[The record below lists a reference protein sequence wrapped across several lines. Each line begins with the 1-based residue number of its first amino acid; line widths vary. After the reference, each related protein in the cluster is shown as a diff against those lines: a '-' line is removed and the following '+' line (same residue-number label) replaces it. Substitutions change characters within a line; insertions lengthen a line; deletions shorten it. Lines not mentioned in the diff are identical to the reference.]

1 MKINQLI
8 RLLEE
13 ARERAGADIDVVVG
27 ETNGMLIGKID
38 VNVDSK
44 GKYDNEHWDEKIA
57 IVQGY
62 IIFR

>member
-1 MKINQLI
+1 VKINRLI

-13 ARERAGADIDVVVG
+13 AREYAGADIDVVVG
-27 ETNGMLIGKID
+27 ETNGMLIGKIG

-62 IIFR
+62 IVFR

>member
-13 ARERAGADIDVVVG
+13 AREHAGADIDVVVG
-27 ETNGMLIGKID
+27 ETNGMLIGRID

-44 GKYDNEHWDEKIA
+44 GKYDDEHWDEKIA

-62 IIFR
+62 IVFR